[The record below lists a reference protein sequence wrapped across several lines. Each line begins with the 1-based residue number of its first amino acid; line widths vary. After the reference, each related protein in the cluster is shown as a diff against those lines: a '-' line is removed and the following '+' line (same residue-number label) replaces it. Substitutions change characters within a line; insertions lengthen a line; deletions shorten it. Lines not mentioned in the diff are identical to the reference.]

1 MSALQPLSGGK
12 RTHCGHVVTAVF
24 DPKPTSRLSPPPSP
38 SRASKVARRAGGIMN
53 FLQAFINET
62 ARCEENGDSRL
73 ERDGPKVRPF
83 ELPIASTR

>member
-1 MSALQPLSGGK
+1 
-12 RTHCGHVVTAVF
+12 
-24 DPKPTSRLSPPPSP
+24 
-38 SRASKVARRAGGIMN
+38 MN